1 MILVVVFLII
11 LLLLLLPRYKSPRVM
26 ENVLT
31 DQERKYI
38 IRCAKDKL
46 EDSKVTTGKIV
57 NETIRKSKTAWLSKT
72 DPIIQGVIE
81 KCIRHTN
88 KTISECENLQVLKY
102 ESGGHYRAH
111 QDCFDTDKNKRMYTF
126 ILALNDGYE
135 GGETYFP
142 ILEKRYK
149 LKMGDALFFNTLD
162 THEKI
167 TPKALH
173 GGLHVKS
180 GEKWI
185 CNLWVRK
192 YPYVY

>member
-11 LLLLLLPRYKSPRVM
+11 LFLLLLPRYRIPRVVDT
-26 ENVLT
+26 VLT
-31 DQERKYI
+31 KQECEYI

-46 EDSKVTTGKIV
+46 EESKVTREKIV
-57 NETIRKSKTAWLSKT
+57 NENIRKSKTAWLSKT
-72 DPIIQGVIE
+72 DPIVSKVIE
-81 KCIRHTN
+81 RCIKYTN
-88 KTISECENLQVLKY
+88 KTASHCEKLQVLKY
-102 ESGGHYRAH
+102 ENGGHYKPH
-111 QDCFDTDKNKRMYTF
+111 QDCFDTDQNKRIYTF

-142 ILEKRYK
+142 TLNKRYK

-173 GGLHVKS
+173 GGLHVES

-192 YPYVY
+192 YPYMY